1 MNPKERIEQINKR
14 QLEITDLVNK
24 ATDPAQIEALTKEA
38 LELTNERA
46 KLMEQIR
53 SQAINAFNNGQIVVT
68 PNAAAAAQDAE
79 QRVSALRANRS
90 ITIDALDILHTQQV
104 SNELSQTFNPVSKL
118 VDRVR
123 IVQAP
128 GMESYSKGFMKGNST
143 ADYTAEGAQANAGE
157 PSWGYAQITKAKLTV
172 YTEVPEEFEKL
183 AAPMYLAEIKRN
195 LSVSMRKKLA
205 MEILKG
211 AGGTNKLVGI
221 FNATYAAAIETSKDI
236 PLAAIDEH
244 TLDTIMFGFGGD
256 EDMEY
261 GVLILSKADL
271 KEFGKVRG
279 TDKKKVYNIDYKAE
293 TIDGIPY
300 IINSNCTPLASAAP
314 GAYVMAYGSLPS
326 YELAVFS
333 PMEVTKSTDYKFRE
347 GMTAY
352 KGTALVG
359 GNVTTWNGF
368 VRVKKP
374 TA

>member
-14 QLEITDLVNK
+14 QIEITDLVNK
-24 ATDPAQIEALTKEA
+24 ATDPAQIETLAKEA

-53 SQAINAFNNGQIVVT
+53 SQAINAFNNGQTVVA
-68 PNAAAAAQDAE
+68 PNAAAAVQDAE

-128 GMESYSKGFMKGNST
+128 GMESYSKGFMKGNSI
-143 ADYTAEGAQANAGE
+143 ADYTAEGAQPNAGE

-221 FNATYAAAIETSKDI
+221 FNATHAAAIETSKDI

-333 PMEVTKSTDYKFRE
+333 PMEITKSTDYKFRE

-352 KGTALVG
+352 KGTTLVG